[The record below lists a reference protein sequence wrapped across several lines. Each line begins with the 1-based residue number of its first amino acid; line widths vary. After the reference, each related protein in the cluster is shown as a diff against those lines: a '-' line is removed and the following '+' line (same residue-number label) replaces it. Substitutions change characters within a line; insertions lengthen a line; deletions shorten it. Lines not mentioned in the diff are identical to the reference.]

1 MASNPF
7 TKEDLPHGLTRSDLK
22 IMQERMTSFEP
33 RIANLGNA
41 QTKIRSLFE
50 EDLPKGATWDIRKT
64 AQSIS
69 YGSAGPS
76 RNLVTQQM
84 PYQPEFA
91 SPDRQQYPVHRILAN
106 RYWRLFYKLDP
117 VIGNCVD
124 LYSELPWS
132 NFELTGEG
140 VEGEVRRVYEDM
152 CRETQLLAM
161 LPHFVREFNVVGEA
175 IPHTFFDDSKGM
187 FTHIS
192 MHNPDQLQVIDAPF
206 VKMDPILQFIPDDR
220 LITLMTSTDPQLKAI
235 RDSMPRDLLTTL
247 SKRENITLSPIN
259 CTFIPRK
266 LHPYDTRGTS
276 IISRMWRTLML
287 EDAIFNASLQT
298 ARRAAAPL
306 KVAKLGNAATGFIPP
321 PEQEQ
326 RLTELLAQAE
336 SDPQAWLVY
345 HYGISFEM
353 VGNQQQA
360 MFINREWDTIER
372 MKLVA
377 MGLSKAFLHGEVT
390 YASANAGLQVFLQ
403 RLKALRTLIEQKWLY
418 PKFFKPVA
426 EINGFIKPKPSEVM
440 HRYRI
445 KRSAVELANDENA
458 YILPRVVWDKSLDS
472 QANGELVQAMVALE
486 SIGLKFSK
494 TSKMASIGHN
504 FEDETKKILR
514 ESQFEK
520 QYLPK
525 TQAAP
530 QKPGAGGGGGG
541 MPPGGGDVPPPA
553 EGEEGAEGAP
563 PADGAAPPE
572 GTPPDPDQFIPGQ
585 ASKKADKSKAKKPSA
600 KEIATKAK
608 QKLEKQNMTEI
619 LSQLSSL
626 ISGEEVTDPLFMAFA
641 NKKSVQAAL
650 KSGDHM
656 QLEAQVQDFLWELG
670 YDDDFIK
677 EATSSAFVDR
687 EMTDEEFIEM
697 ARKAAKSTKIK
708 DDFVGF

>member
-7 TKEDLPHGLTRSDLK
+7 TKEDSPHGLTRADLK
-22 IMQERMTSFEP
+22 IMQERMNSFEP
-33 RIANLGNA
+33 RIANLGSA
-41 QTKIRSLFE
+41 QNRIRSLFAD
-50 EDLPKGATWDIRKT
+50 DLPEGATWDIRKT

-76 RNLVTQQM
+76 RNLITQQM

-117 VIGNCVD
+117 VIGNCID

-161 LPHFVREFNVVGEA
+161 LPHFVREYNVVGEA

-220 LITLMTSTDPQLKAI
+220 LITLMTASDPQLRAI
-235 RDSMPRDLLTTL
+235 RDSMPKDLLTTL
-247 SKRENITLSPIN
+247 SKRENVTLSPIN

-276 IISRMWRTLML
+276 LISRMWRVLML

-353 VGNQQQA
+353 VGNNDRA

-390 YASANAGLQVFLQ
+390 YASANTGLQVFLQ
-403 RLKALRTLIEQKWLY
+403 RLKALRTMIEQKWLY

-445 KRSAVELANDENA
+445 KRSAVELAHDENA

-486 SIGLKFSK
+486 SIGVKFSK

-504 FEDETKKILR
+504 FEDETKKISR

-520 QYLPK
+520 QFLPK
-525 TQAAP
+525 TQAP
-530 QKPGAGGGGGG
+530 QQPGGGGGG
-541 MPPGGGDVPPPA
+541 MPGGGAPPPPS
-553 EGEEGAEGAP
+553 EGGEEGSGEEQTDPNAP
-563 PADGAAPPE
+563 GAAAGVPAPGE
-572 GTPPDPDQFIPGQ
+572 DQFIPGQ
-585 ASKKADKSKAKKPSA
+585 ASKKADKSKSKDKSTKKRH
-600 KEIATKAK
+600 KV
-608 QKLEKQNMTEI
+608 EKQDVAGI
-619 LSQLSSL
+619 LSELSKMM
-626 ISGEEVTDPLFMAFA
+626 SGEEVTDPLFMAFA
-641 NKKSVQAAL
+641 NKKSVQAAIN
-650 KSGDHM
+650 SGDNV
-656 QLEAQVQDFLWELG
+656 QLEAQVQDFLWDLG
-670 YDDDFIK
+670 YDDDFIN
-677 EATSSAFVDR
+677 EVTSSAFVDR
-687 EMTDEEFIEM
+687 ELTDEEFIEM
-697 ARKAAKSTKIK
+697 ARKATKSKK
-708 DDFVGF
+708 PSDEFVGF